1 MDKLGV
7 PTYCLPGN
15 HDESET
21 LRTLATDGSCRFVE
35 QLERDDWQF
44 VFLDSTIAGSEGSH
58 MSDARLQQLDHLLS
72 ASECAHALV
81 CLHHQPVPMHS
92 RWLDTMAMDNPD
104 DFFAVLDRHPQVRG
118 IIWGHVH
125 QELDTRRNDVHL
137 FATPSTCIQFE
148 PRSSSFAIDRQPP
161 GYRWL
166 ELYPDGH
173 IMTGVE
179 RLAETPGNLELAAEG
194 Y

>member
-1 MDKLGV
+1 MDTFGV
-7 PTYCLPGN
+7 PVFCLPGN

-21 LRTLATDGSCRFVE
+21 LRTQVANDLCRYVDQAE
-35 QLERDDWQF
+35 HGDWQF
-44 VFLDSTIAGSEGSH
+44 VFLDSTVAGSEGSH
-58 MSDARLQQLDHLLS
+58 MSPERLQRLDDILS
-72 ASECAHALV
+72 GSDRTHALV

-118 IIWGHVH
+118 VIWGHVH
-125 QELDTRRNDVHL
+125 QELDTNRNGVRL
-137 FATPSTCIQFE
+137 LATPSTCIQFK
-148 PRSSSFAIDRQPP
+148 PRSSSFAMDRQPP

-166 ELYPDGH
+166 DLYPDGR
-173 IMTGVE
+173 IVTGVE
-179 RLAETPGNLELAAEG
+179 RLAETPGELELTAEG